1 MLLSSS
7 PGKVMYKRRV
17 LRICNKMQGNS
28 SSRILQVTAA
38 TWRRESHG
46 LFDYETTHV
55 ARNSLRTNVS
65 GVIVRAGDDCHFV
78 PEASVQPLQES
89 AATLAHVEAEGE
101 EFVVLP
107 EAEPHWLIVP
117 RVTGWRLAE
126 GDVVRL
132 GRVRFKVKEM
142 YSPYTTQALVT
153 NLSLDL
159 RPRPSLCA
167 SKSEPEI
174 QPELKAQAPC
184 RICLMETY
192 TKNDPLMTPCKCAGT
207 MRYIHLKCLQQWLGS
222 KMTMRQSGN
231 TVSYSWKHL
240 ECELC
245 KEPFPLVISLEGRVV
260 ELVEMNKPD
269 TPYLILEDERSDF
282 TQGRGLHVISLLENS
297 SVRMGRGHESD
308 LRIPDIS
315 VSRCHAIVQLTRE
328 GFFITDN
335 RSKFGTLL
343 LARKP
348 VRVRTHDPISI
359 QVNRTVLT
367 FGLREPWGFVKSCL
381 SCACWRRSNSVVAEM
396 QEPVEHWPAS
406 HSNPAAVI
414 EVAEAVNSSGEEE
427 PPPMARGETGMV
439 ADPLEHDQA
448 DARATTS
455 FQPLRPP
462 GSL

>member
-1 MLLSSS
+1 MT
-7 PGKVMYKRRV
+7 
-17 LRICNKMQGNS
+17 NKMKG
-28 SSRILQVTAA
+28 SSRHTLQVTTA

-55 ARNSLRTNVS
+55 ARSSLTTSLS
-65 GVIVRAGDDCHFV
+65 GVIVRAGDDCHFI
-78 PEASVQPLQES
+78 PEESAQPLQDNT
-89 AATLAHVEAEGE
+89 ATLAHIEVDGE
-101 EFVVLP
+101 EFAIMP
-107 EAEPHWLIVP
+107 EIEPHWMIVP
-117 RVTGWRLAE
+117 RLQSWRLAE
-126 GDVVRL
+126 GDIVRL
-132 GRVRFKVKEM
+132 GRVRFRVKEM
-142 YSPYTTQALVT
+142 YNPYTTQALVT

-159 RPRPSLCA
+159 RPRHSLCA
-167 SKSEPEI
+167 SKAEPDL

-192 TKNDPLMTPCKCAGT
+192 TKTNPLMTPCKCAGT
-207 MRYIHLKCLQQWLGS
+207 MRYIHLGCLQQWLNS

-231 TVSYSWKHL
+231 TISYSWKHL

-269 TPYLILEDERSDF
+269 TPYLILEDERADLS
-282 TQGRGLHVISLLENS
+282 QGRGLHVVSLLENS

-308 LRIPDIS
+308 LRISDIS
-315 VSRCHAIVQLTRE
+315 VSRCHAIIKLTRE

-335 RSKFGTLL
+335 RSKFGTLM

-348 VRVRTHDPISI
+348 VRVRNHDPIAI

-367 FGLREPWGFVKSCL
+367 FSLRKPWRLVKSCL
-381 SCACWRRSNSVVAEM
+381 SCACLCRGSSVGAETLEPAEIWPVA
-396 QEPVEHWPAS
+396 

-414 EVAEAVNSSGEEE
+414 EVAEAVNSSGDEEE
-427 PPPMARGETGMV
+427 PPPMARGETGM
-439 ADPLEHDQA
+439 AAEEQQDQA
-448 DARATTS
+448 DARAATS
-455 FQPLRPP
+455 IQPLRPP